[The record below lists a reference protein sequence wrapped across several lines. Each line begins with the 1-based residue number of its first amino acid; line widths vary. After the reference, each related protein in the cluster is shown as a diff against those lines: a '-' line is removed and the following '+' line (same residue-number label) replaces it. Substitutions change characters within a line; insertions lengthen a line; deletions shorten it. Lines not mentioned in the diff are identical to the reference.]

1 MSDGYE
7 AQIAAL
13 YAKHDPGK
21 VINIKKLLG
30 EFQGRED
37 ELITLISSKYNRS
50 TGTERLRD
58 DSVSD
63 AQGDVLL
70 GMLPTIQLMSA
81 SKNTID
87 EINNLYKVNNNNVA
101 SNNSSP
107 VPPSKAVA
115 LGTKSPRK
123 GNVTNST
130 RNKPSSIIDYDD
142 RDIDDNF
149 AMNSGND
156 VYNNYTDADEEL
168 DMNNRN
174 YKNRDMNNISNSAS
188 NRKKQLPAGLTTV
201 AASNRNNNYSG
212 NRDKRAGSGN
222 QVNEQNKRNQAVAS
236 SYNSNSSVGKVN
248 NNLNSTISLYEKS
261 VASWKIRYYIEV
273 VRRKTMKTDLSKQ
286 NRALTREIERLR
298 YELNS
303 ILNENGSNKNEVMD
317 MDSLKKSIIT
327 QQELL
332 TATMQKNDDLEIS
345 FAKECQKNEAL
356 KTEND
361 IVKTE
366 IDITKKTCQELVLK
380 MNTLEAEIMGYKSR
394 EANRDSDVNA
404 IHDGYKLQLDTLNVT
419 IKDNNIRINAL
430 KQTIVDVEK
439 RENEVVKKVTALL
452 TVKVEEKERIID
464 DLKSQ
469 LAVISQEKSDLVN
482 ELENLS
488 EIKGVVSSKF
498 DEMSSANE
506 KLVADHK
513 VYEQLI
519 TDFSIKARDNEKT
532 QRAQLTK
539 IAELGNK
546 ISVQQG
552 TIDTLEATLGDTTAQ
567 LNTQTAKANRLTM
580 ELDHVS
586 MTNEDNEEW
595 LRLRT
600 ATLINTSG
608 YCRFIEEQL
617 FNARRM
623 AVNNNNDALGN
634 PIGAA
639 GQSQQ
644 KPGAD
649 FTDMF
654 NQEYDDDEYA
664 DNVSNH
670 TSIEQIESKIT
681 AMLEGI
687 ESRITNTLMEA
698 GRSNGDPLSDNN
710 NMMSMIE
717 QMESRLKSAVLDAIP
732 NTASSAMEEKI
743 KNAIMEASSRAISSI
758 SPTKAGATA
767 GPSASMNEIMETME
781 ERLNKLINDATKKL
795 QNVVLNGPGVVPA
808 AVDSEYVA
816 TDSGKMDTLPLASK
830 ENRALRQKIKAE
842 AINARVQ
849 YEQLTSLL
857 DDTAEEL
864 TILYHSK
871 LVARSNIVK
880 WSKDFT
886 ALCGYPP
893 SRNDKDK
900 SNVFV
905 NRFAKELVAAQTE
918 YKLKCDEY
926 HQHVDE
932 MMRRRAEMVDA
943 YRALENV
950 TGTKQVIPDEYKTHT
965 IKQMIVE
972 DPFDV
977 VELPNE
983 NNYAESMTSKLDDT
997 RPSEAVASGPAV
1009 THHNPHVA
1017 VHHNTHATG
1026 NHNTHAGSNHNT
1038 YAASNHYTHTA
1049 GSHYTHAASNHTGNQ
1064 VEPNMKKISTSDSIP
1079 IKVSSSSSLLVSDK
1093 EEKMKVIADKIK
1105 QGIEQ
1110 ELLVMEEL
1118 SQAKAVAINNLKVWT
1133 TKFTNQHGRAPTAAE
1148 KQTEGGAL
1156 YQLLWDA
1163 NNAVEKQT
1171 NIINKLNEEYE
1182 QAIAQILQ
1190 TMTIK

>member
-1 MSDGYE
+1 MSEGYE

-21 VINIKKLLG
+21 AINIKKLLG

-37 ELITLISSKYNRS
+37 ELITLISSKYNRP
-50 TGTERLRD
+50 TGN
-58 DSVSD
+58 VSD
-63 AQGDVLL
+63 AQGDALL

-81 SKNTID
+81 SKTTID
-87 EINNLYKVNNNNVA
+87 EINNLYKVNNNIA
-101 SNNSSP
+101 SSNSSP
-107 VPPSKAVA
+107 VPPAKAVA

-123 GNVTNST
+123 GNVTNPT
-130 RNKPSSIIDYDD
+130 RNKPSLIVDYDD
-142 RDIDDNF
+142 RDIDDNVG
-149 AMNSGND
+149 MNSGND

-174 YKNRDMNNISNSAS
+174 YKNRDTNSVSNSASISAS

-201 AASNRNNNYSG
+201 AASNRNNYSG
-212 NRDKRAGSGN
+212 NRDKRVGSGN

-273 VRRKTMKTDLSKQ
+273 VRRKNMKADLSRQ

-298 YELNS
+298 YELNN
-303 ILNENGSNKNEVMD
+303 ILNENGSNKDEVMD

-332 TATMQKNDDLEIS
+332 TTTMQKNDDLEIS
-345 FAKECQKNEAL
+345 YAKECQKNEAL
-356 KTEND
+356 KTENN
-361 IVKTE
+361 VVRTE

-380 MNTLEAEIMGYKSR
+380 TNTLEAEIIGYKSR

-404 IHDGYKLQLDTLNVT
+404 IHEGYKLQLDTLNVT
-419 IKDNNIRINAL
+419 IKDNTIRINAL

-469 LAVISQEKSDLVN
+469 LAAISQEKSDLVH
-482 ELENLS
+482 ELESLS
-488 EIKGVVSSKF
+488 EMKGVVSSKI
-498 DEMSSANE
+498 DEMNSANE

-532 QRAQLTK
+532 QRAHLTK
-539 IAELGNK
+539 IAELGHK

-567 LNTQTAKANRLTM
+567 LNTQTAKANRLTA

-623 AVNNNNDALGN
+623 AVNNNDALGN
-634 PIGAA
+634 PMGAA

-698 GRSNGDPLSDNN
+698 GRSNSDPLSDYS

-732 NTASSAMEEKI
+732 TTASSAMEEKI

-758 SPTKAGATA
+758 SPTKAGASA
-767 GPSASMNEIMETME
+767 GASASMNEIMETME

-795 QNVVLNGPGVVPA
+795 QNVVLNGPGVNPA
-808 AVDSEYVA
+808 AVGSEYVA
-816 TDSGKMDTLPLASK
+816 TDSGKMDTSSSISK
-830 ENRALRQKIKAE
+830 ENRVLKQKIKAE
-842 AINARVQ
+842 SINARVQ

-871 LVARSNIVK
+871 LVARDNIVK

-950 TGTKQVIPDEYKTHT
+950 TGTKQVIPDEYKPHT

-983 NNYAESMTSKLDDT
+983 KNYTESITNKLDDT
-997 RPSEAVASGPAV
+997 RPSEAIASVPVV

-1017 VHHNTHATG
+1017 VHHNTHAAS
-1026 NHNTHAGSNHNT
+1026 NQYTH
-1038 YAASNHYTHTA
+1038 AASNQYTHA
-1049 GSHYTHAASNHTGNQ
+1049 ASNHYTHAASNHYTHAASNHPGNQ

-1079 IKVSSSSSLLVSDK
+1079 IKASSSSSLLVSDK

-1118 SQAKAVAINNLKVWT
+1118 TQAKAVAINNLKVWT

-1163 NNAVEKQT
+1163 NNAAEKQT

>member
-13 YAKHDPGK
+13 YAKHDPGR
-21 VINIKKLLG
+21 VLNIKKLLG
-30 EFQGRED
+30 EYQGREE
-37 ELITLISSKYNRS
+37 ELITLIASKYNNRLN
-50 TGTERLRD
+50 GNERLRD

-63 AQGDVLL
+63 AQGDALL

-87 EINNLYKVNNNNVA
+87 EINNLYKVNNNIA
-101 SNNSSP
+101 SSNSSP
-107 VPPSKAVA
+107 VPPAKAVA

-123 GNVTNST
+123 GNVTNSAMD
-130 RNKPSSIIDYDD
+130 KPSSIIGYND
-142 RDIDDNF
+142 RNIDEDGGTT
-149 AMNSGND
+149 SGND
-156 VYNNYTDADEEL
+156 IFYDYTDDADEEL
-168 DMNNRN
+168 YMNSRS
-174 YKNRDMNNISNSAS
+174 YKKGDVNNSNNSANS
-188 NRKKQLPAGLTTV
+188 SANNSANSRKKQLPAGITTV
-201 AASNRNNNYSG
+201 AASNRNNYSG
-212 NRDKRAGSGN
+212 SRDKRVGAGN
-222 QVNEQNKRNQAVAS
+222 QVHELNKRNQAVAS
-236 SYNSNSSVGKVN
+236 SYNSSGSVGKVN

-273 VRRKTMKTDLSKQ
+273 VRRKNMKADLSKQ
-286 NRALTREIERLR
+286 NRVLSREIERLR

-303 ILNENGSNKNEVMD
+303 ILNENGGNKDEVMD
-317 MDSLKKSIIT
+317 MDSLKQSIIT

-332 TATMQKNDDLEIS
+332 NKTMQKNDDLETS

-366 IDITKKTCQELVLK
+366 IDITKKTCQELVLRT
-380 MNTLEAEIMGYKSR
+380 NTLEAEIVGYKSR

-404 IHDGYKLQLDTLNVT
+404 IHDGYKLQMDTLNVT
-419 IKDNNIRINAL
+419 IKDNNIRINTL

-439 RENEVVKKVTALL
+439 RENEVVRKVTALL
-452 TVKVEEKERIID
+452 TLKVDEKEQIID

-469 LAVISQEKSDLVN
+469 LAVISQEKSDLVQ
-482 ELENLS
+482 ELEKWQQ
-488 EIKGVVSSKF
+488 IKGAVSSKF
-498 DEMSSANE
+498 DEVNSTNE

-532 QRAQLTK
+532 QRSQLTK

-552 TIDTLEATLGDTTAQ
+552 TIDTLEANLGSTTAQ
-567 LNTQTAKANRLTM
+567 LNIQTAKADRLTM

-623 AVNNNNDALGN
+623 AVSNNDALGN
-634 PIGAA
+634 PMGAA
-639 GQSQQ
+639 GPSQQ
-644 KPGAD
+644 RPGAD

-654 NQEYDDDEYA
+654 NQDFDDNEYP
-664 DNVSNH
+664 DNISNH

-698 GRSNGDPLSDNN
+698 GRSNSDALSDNN
-710 NMMSMIE
+710 NVMAMIE

-743 KNAIMEASSRAISSI
+743 KNAIIEASSRAISSI
-758 SPTKAGATA
+758 SPTKAGANVGT
-767 GPSASMNEIMETME
+767 SASSMNEIMETME

-795 QNVVLNGPGVVPA
+795 QNVVLNAPGVNPA
-808 AVDSEYVA
+808 AADSEHIT
-816 TDSGKMDTLPLASK
+816 TDSGMMDASSLVNSK
-830 ENRALRQKIKAE
+830 ENRVLKQKIKAE

-871 LVARSNIVK
+871 LVARNNIVK

-905 NRFAKELVAAQTE
+905 HRFAKELVAAQTE

-932 MMRRRAEMVDA
+932 IMRRRAEMVDA

-950 TGTKQVIPDEYKTHT
+950 TGAKQVIPDEYKPHN

-983 NNYAESMTSKLDDT
+983 KNYAESTIDKFNDT
-997 RPSEAVASGPAV
+997 RPSEAVASVPVV
-1009 THHNPHVA
+1009 THHNPHMT
-1017 VHHNTHATG
+1017 VHHNTHAA
-1026 NHNTHAGSNHNT
+1026 NS
-1038 YAASNHYTHTA
+1038 
-1049 GSHYTHAASNHTGNQ
+1049 HTGNQ

-1118 SQAKAVAINNLKVWT
+1118 NQAKAVAINNLKVWT
-1133 TKFTNQHGRAPTAAE
+1133 TKFTSQRGRAPTAAE

-1171 NIINKLNEEYE
+1171 NVINKLNEEYE